1 VRAAVRLI
9 RYAYAV
15 LVRLYPR
22 SFRREFEEEMRAV
35 FAQMLAEAAGQG
47 WTAAIAVCLRE
58 LREAAGFVFREHWHA
73 IRSRGPGWP
82 GLRASHSLK
91 EVVMT
96 DNNRN
101 REQPASW
108 AATLAAALP
117 LAGFPVLWLL
127 AGTIRRLFYAVHL
140 DSLFHLLWT
149 DALRI
154 SVMPMI
160 FYLLLLA
167 GLLTAWLK
175 GFPRWS
181 YPYLGWLLVF
191 LISEMDIWVLDDP
204 YLWRVWVPFLVTLLF
219 AILLRPS
226 REPLHAL
233 WRGWRRDWTLSSFAM
248 LGILEFVVCASFDE
262 MPGPRKLWQS
272 LSAAVLVIGA
282 LGYMRIPKRTG
293 RVAALL
299 GSAGLSVALNIG
311 ANSYYWHGGQL
322 PHMDT
327 PLDGLAMLSQSLVIW
342 TVYFVVLMSPALLS
356 VVLNRLWPARSTQ

>member
-1 VRAAVRLI
+1 MRAAVRLI

-47 WTAAIAVCLRE
+47 WTAAAAVCLRE

-117 LAGFPVLWLL
+117 LAGFPILWLL
-127 AGTIRRLFYAVHL
+127 AETIHRLFYAVHL
-140 DSLFHLLWT
+140 DSLFRLLWT
-149 DALRI
+149 DALRG
-154 SVMPMI
+154 SAMPTI
-160 FYLLLLA
+160 FHLLLLA

-204 YLWRVWVPFLVTLLF
+204 YLWRVWAPFLVTLLL

-226 REPLHAL
+226 REPLRAL

-262 MPGPRKLWQS
+262 KLWQS
-272 LSAAVLVIGA
+272 LSAAVLVVGA
-282 LGYMRIPKRTG
+282 LGYMRIPKRAG
-293 RVAALL
+293 RVTALL
-299 GSAGLSVALNIG
+299 GSAGLSVALHI
-311 ANSYYWHGGQL
+311 
-322 PHMDT
+322 
-327 PLDGLAMLSQSLVIW
+327 MLSQSLVIW